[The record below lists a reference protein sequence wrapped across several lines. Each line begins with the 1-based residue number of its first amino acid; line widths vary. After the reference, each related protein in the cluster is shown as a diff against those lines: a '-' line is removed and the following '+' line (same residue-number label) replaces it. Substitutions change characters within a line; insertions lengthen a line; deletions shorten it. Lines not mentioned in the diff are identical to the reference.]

1 MTAATALAA
10 APALDPPLA
19 CGNCRAAMLRVSLG
33 GHYDSKV
40 DLDLCQSCNL
50 VWFDDVELARLSGVG
65 MLALIDRMAD
75 AYGLPFEPLRP
86 TVSCPR
92 CEGQLVL
99 AHNQSRWGPSV
110 QLQCPRRDGAYQS
123 FAQFLEGKGLLRPMS
138 TADRAQLL
146 RATGRIDCVN
156 CGAAVGIDD
165 ARCPYC
171 QSVPSL
177 LDVARLA
184 RALDPEALLGATP
197 LPGAQAKQAAMQCAA
212 CGAALPPGQT
222 MSCAQ
227 CGATLAIASLR
238 EANAA
243 VQALAPALRA
253 ATAHPPAEVVKQRLD
268 ALDADLP
275 RRRQWAA
282 DMERQSRGD
291 EASSDDPFQ
300 WPTKQSSARPARIAV
315 AIAVLAWLLFSFWH
329 RR

>member
-1 MTAATALAA
+1 
-10 APALDPPLA
+10 
-19 CGNCRAAMLRVSLG
+19 MLRVSMG
-33 GHYDSKV
+33 GHYGSSV

-50 VWFDDVELARLSGVG
+50 VWFDDVELARLSGLG
-65 MLALIDRMAD
+65 MLALIDRMAE

-86 TVSCPR
+86 TLSCPR
-92 CEGQLVL
+92 CASKLVL

-123 FAQFLEGKGLLRPMS
+123 FAQFLQGKGLLRPMS
-138 TADRAQLL
+138 LADRATLL
-146 RATGRIDCVN
+146 RDKGRIDCVN
-156 CGAAVGIDD
+156 CGAAVGVDD
-165 ARCPYC
+165 QRCPYC

-184 RALDPEALLGATP
+184 SSLDPEALLGPTP
-197 LPGAQAKQAAMQCAA
+197 LPGVLAKQEAMQCAA

-253 ATAHPPAEVVKQRLD
+253 AAAKPPAEVIKRRLD

-275 RRRQWAA
+275 RRREWAA
-282 DMERQSRGD
+282 TMQREAERQSPEVGESFD
-291 EASSDDPFQ
+291 WSSLF
-300 WPTKQSSARPARIAV
+300 SSGTNPVR
-315 AIAVLAWLLFSFWH
+315 AVLIALVIWFAWWFW
-329 RR
+329 R

>member
-1 MTAATALAA
+1 MTAGNPLA
-10 APALDPPLA
+10 APAAADPRLA
-19 CGNCRAAMLRVSLG
+19 CGNCRALMLRVSMD
-33 GHYDSKV
+33 GHYGSNV
-40 DLDLCQSCNL
+40 DLDVCQSCNL
-50 VWFDDVELARLSGVG
+50 VWFDDVELARLSGLG
-65 MLALIDRMAD
+65 MLALIGRMAE

-86 TVSCPR
+86 TASCPR
-92 CEGQLVL
+92 CASKLVL

-138 TADRAQLL
+138 LADRATLL
-146 RATGRIDCVN
+146 RDKGRIDCVN
-156 CGAAVGIDD
+156 CGAAVGVDD
-165 ARCPYC
+165 PRCPYC
-171 QSVPSL
+171 QSIPSL

-184 RALDPEALLGATP
+184 RSLDPEALLGPTP
-197 LPGAQAKQAAMQCAA
+197 LPGVQAKQEAMQCAA

-243 VQALAPALRA
+243 VQALAPALLA
-253 ATAHPPAEVVKQRLD
+253 AAAKPSAEVIKRRLD

-275 RRRQWAA
+275 RRREWVAA
-282 DMERQSRGD
+282 MERDADPKSTRFD
-291 EASSDDPFQ
+291 EKED
-300 WPTKQSSARPARIAV
+300 AV
-315 AIAVLAWLLFSFWH
+315 PSFGALSKPVRVVLAALAIWLLWRY